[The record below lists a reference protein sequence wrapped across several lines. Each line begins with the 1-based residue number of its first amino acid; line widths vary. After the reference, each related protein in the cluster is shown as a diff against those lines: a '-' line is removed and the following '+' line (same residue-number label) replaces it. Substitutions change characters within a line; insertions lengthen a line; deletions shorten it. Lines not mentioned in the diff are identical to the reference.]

1 LIIPIGDKHGGAGCD
16 DPHVRL
22 CEKPIIY
29 SWAYSIRVADVRS
42 TRVTAFCAIIRGGN
56 QLSRIN
62 RKIYPCPAFAQLI
75 TQMPFVKPTSAP
87 GDKEFK
93 PLAERVKLHK

>member
-1 LIIPIGDKHGGAGCD
+1 M
-16 DPHVRL
+16 
-22 CEKPIIY
+22 
-29 SWAYSIRVADVRS
+29 
-42 TRVTAFCAIIRGGN
+42 
-56 QLSRIN
+56 
-62 RKIYPCPAFAQLI
+62 YPCPAFAQLI